1 VKARCIESDKAM
13 EMIKTLTAI
22 KLCKNDNNPGQVLKN
37 LYIGSIGAA
46 YSDKSLERV
55 GITHIL
61 TVAKSIK
68 PRFEDKFVYKI
79 IPAIDSNEANILEFF

>member
-1 VKARCIESDKAM
+1 M
-13 EMIKTLTAI
+13 EMLKTLTAI
-22 KLCKNDNNPGQVLKN
+22 KLTKNDKNPSQVIKN

-46 YSDKSLERV
+46 YSDKVLEKI

-68 PRFEDKFVYKI
+68 PRFEDKFIYKI
-79 IPAIDSNEANILEFF
+79 IPVIDSNEADI